1 MPEIRLDRLFH
12 QSRHVLKKTFFDTEI
27 SVASFFVG
35 SIGALTLAG
44 ASIDALA
51 SDFSLRTET
60 TPLAVTIPVEAT
72 TLIRMDDNRI
82 RSAIFDRTLM
92 DIQTD
97 KESGTVYV
105 LPKTE
110 GESTVYLTAVSGET
124 AAIRLVFKND
134 APARTIV
141 LEKEETLANST
152 RTDPDPIQNLRP
164 LRAAGFSAD
173 IKRVVTLLLRND
185 TSTGEVLLSERRTAG
200 PAAQKVLAKLVPLK
214 AKLTAVWRADAIE
227 ASHFQLKNG
236 TIRPIALDPRA
247 LSLGGIYAVALTSQ
261 TLMPGESTD
270 LILVE
275 ADRGL

>member
-1 MPEIRLDRLFH
+1 MPEIRLARLFH
-12 QSRHVLKKTFFDTEI
+12 HPRHVLTKTRFDT
-27 SVASFFVG
+27 ARALGAFVVG
-35 SIGALTLAG
+35 GVGALALVG

-72 TLIRMDDNRI
+72 TLIRMDANRI

-124 AAIRLVFKND
+124 AALRLLFKND

-141 LEKEETLANST
+141 LEKEETLKNAH
-152 RTDPDPIQNLRP
+152 RTDPDPVQNLRP

-173 IKRVVTLLLRND
+173 IKRVVTLLLRGD
-185 TSTGEVLLSERRTAG
+185 TSTGEVMRSERRTAG
-200 PAAQKVLAKLVPLK
+200 PAAQKVLAKLLPLK
-214 AKLTAVWRADAIE
+214 AKLTDVWRADAIE
-227 ASHFQLKNG
+227 ASHFRLKNG

-247 LSLGGIYAVALTSQ
+247 LSSGGIYAVALTSQ
-261 TLMPGESTD
+261 TLMPGDSTD